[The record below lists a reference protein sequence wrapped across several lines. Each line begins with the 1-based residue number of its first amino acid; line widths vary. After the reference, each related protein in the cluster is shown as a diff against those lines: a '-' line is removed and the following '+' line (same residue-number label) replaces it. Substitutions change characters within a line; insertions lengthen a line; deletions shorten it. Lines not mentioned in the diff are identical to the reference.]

1 MFDLSGNCLH
11 NTGEQ
16 GDYNYVKIIPMN
28 RLPEWIKGH
37 KLNLNHE
44 TRRRLRHHRLYTVCE
59 EARCPNRQEC
69 FSKPTATFLILG
81 PHCTRNCGFCSVS
94 KMDRA
99 LEVDP
104 FEPERIAMAAKEMG
118 LRHVVIT
125 SVTRDDLP
133 DGGASQ
139 FIRVIKKLREVLPL
153 ATIEVLIPDFN
164 GNLEALRSVIEAEP
178 DVLNHNIETVPSL
191 YRKVRPGASFER
203 SIMILKKA
211 KEMNPDILTKS
222 GLMLGLGETF
232 SEVLDVLKRL
242 RDAGCDMITIGQ
254 YLRPSKANLPVVE
267 YISPEVFNELSI
279 IANKM
284 GFRYV
289 ASGPL
294 VRSSMNAE
302 EIMKDLMTKP
312 YGVSS

>member
-1 MFDLSGNCLH
+1 
-11 NTGEQ
+11 
-16 GDYNYVKIIPMN
+16 MN
-28 RLPEWIKGH
+28 RLPQWIKGH

-44 TRRRLRHHRLYTVCE
+44 TIRRLRYYRLHTVCE

-94 KMDRA
+94 KRKVF
-99 LEVDP
+99 LQVDP
-104 FEPERIAMAAKEMG
+104 DEPDRIALAAKEMG

-133 DGGASQ
+133 DGGATQ
-139 FIRVIKKLREVLPL
+139 FIRVIERLREVLPL
-153 ATIEVLIPDFN
+153 STVEVLIPDFN
-164 GNLEALRSVIEAEP
+164 GNTEALRSVVEAKP

-203 SIMILKKA
+203 SINILKKA
-211 KEMNPDILTKS
+211 KEMKPDMITKS
-222 GLMLGLGETF
+222 GLMLGLGETIE
-232 SEVLDVLKRL
+232 EVIDVLRIL
-242 RDAGCDMITIGQ
+242 RSTGCDMVTIGQ
-254 YLRPSKANLPVVE
+254 YLRASKTNLPVVE
-267 YISPEVFNELSI
+267 YISPEVFNELSMV
-279 IANKM
+279 ANKM

-294 VRSSMNAE
+294 VRSSMNAG
-302 EIMKDLMTKP
+302 EILDKIF
-312 YGVSS
+312 